1 MSTEELE
8 RGFDADDYVPF
19 AEDYDEDED
28 DEGLLDFESSG
39 IDDVE
44 PEDACPNC
52 GETRV
57 DWLSVDADGR
67 AECLACGARW
77 RCVLE

>member
-1 MSTEELE
+1 MSTEEIE
-8 RGFDADDYVPF
+8 RGFDSDDYVPF
-19 AEDYDEDED
+19 GDDDFDDDEDE
-28 DEGLLDFESSG
+28 LDCEYSG

-57 DWLSVDADGR
+57 GYLSEGDDGVV
-67 AECLACGARW
+67 ECLSCGARW
-77 RCVLE
+77 RMV